1 MSENSALMVIYLR
14 NSRAITCNIRLD
26 DPCSL
31 AQGFSHDL
39 LRSELISTSLWIG
52 AGIKPAVD
60 FIAFHIVHAGEIT
73 QWHGFGDHGLL
84 IY

>member
-1 MSENSALMVIYLR
+1 MSENSILMLVYLR

-26 DPCSL
+26 DEI
-31 AQGFSHDL
+31 FSHNL

-60 FIAFHIVHAGEIT
+60 FIAFYIAHTGEIT